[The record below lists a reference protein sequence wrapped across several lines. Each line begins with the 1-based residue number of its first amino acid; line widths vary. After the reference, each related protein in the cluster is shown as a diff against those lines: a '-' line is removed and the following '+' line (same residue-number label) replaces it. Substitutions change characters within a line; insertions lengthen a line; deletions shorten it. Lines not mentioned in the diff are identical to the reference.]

1 MKKNLK
7 HAKYK
12 HCHCFVEYTNFKD
25 NSIEYKSLCCKKNYQ
40 HMFDEKLKEQFF

>member
-12 HCHCFVEYTNFKD
+12 YCHCFVEYTNFKD

-40 HMFDEKLKEQFF
+40 HKFDEKLKEQFF